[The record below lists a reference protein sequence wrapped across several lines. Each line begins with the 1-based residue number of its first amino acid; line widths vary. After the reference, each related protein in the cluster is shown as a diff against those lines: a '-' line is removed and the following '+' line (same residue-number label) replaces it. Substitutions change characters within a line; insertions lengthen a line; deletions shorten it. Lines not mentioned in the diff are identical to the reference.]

1 MMKTAVLITGLKL
14 VRRFHPGIA
23 RNIQQRKRTDNI
35 RLNKGFRT
43 GNRIIDMALGGKMN
57 NAADIVFRKQ
67 LFNQRPVTDVALNK
81 FIIGTLCTVAQ
92 IVRIAGISQ
101 LIEVNNL
108 IFRIFLGKIR
118 NKIGSDKAAPPVTK
132 IDFMSFSIE
141 FVIFQQSVKISFD
154 HFFYHNIR
162 FILVNQTI
170 QFVALVVTVVSKH
183 VFGKSLVQIR
193 HKRKPE
199 RISYHQHRFLNRRF
213 RILPDLKETIVK
225 ADDGLSFL
233 SRKEIYA
240 VTDVFVSAQPVQ
252 IRRVKPFQANHF
264 LTQRFPRN
272 SSDTVEGK
280 RFGKFSKAT

>member
-1 MMKTAVLITGLKL
+1 MSADIISFAGLAFMENQVNGFTVVQNIQPVANVFAVAVNRYVLFAQRIGDNLRNQLFRMLFRTVIVGTVGNRYVHAVSAVIRTDQHIRTGFGRGIRRTRIIGCRFLEKAGFAQRAINFIGRNMMKTAVLITGLKL

-23 RNIQQRKRTDNI
+23 RNIQQHKRTDNI

-118 NKIGSDKAAPPVTK
+118 NKIGSDKAGTAG
-132 IDFMSFSIE
+132 
-141 FVIFQQSVKISFD
+141 
-154 HFFYHNIR
+154 N
-162 FILVNQTI
+162 
-170 QFVALVVTVVSKH
+170 
-183 VFGKSLVQIR
+183 
-193 HKRKPE
+193 
-199 RISYHQHRFLNRRF
+199 
-213 RILPDLKETIVK
+213 
-225 ADDGLSFL
+225 
-233 SRKEIYA
+233 
-240 VTDVFVSAQPVQ
+240 
-252 IRRVKPFQANHF
+252 
-264 LTQRFPRN
+264 
-272 SSDTVEGK
+272 
-280 RFGKFSKAT
+280 